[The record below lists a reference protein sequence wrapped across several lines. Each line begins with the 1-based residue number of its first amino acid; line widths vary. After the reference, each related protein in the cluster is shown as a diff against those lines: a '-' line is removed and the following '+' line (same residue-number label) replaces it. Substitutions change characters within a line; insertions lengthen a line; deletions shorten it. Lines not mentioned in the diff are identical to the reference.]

1 METLGKFRVETL
13 DSSFRPL
20 YLFDTEKDALILTMK
35 DLVAS
40 LCFLQSYY
48 SVVFC
53 FVLEHTI
60 KAHRTGDRLFICPT
74 HIFFFKLNTC
84 YSPGPGEVH
93 GGNKIGLTVCGVEI
107 FTQQL

>member
-35 DLVAS
+35 DPVAS

-53 FVLEHTI
+53 FVLCWSIQLKHTEQEI
-60 KAHRTGDRLFICPT
+60 GYSFVP
-74 HIFFFKLNTC
+74 HIFFF
-84 YSPGPGEVH
+84 
-93 GGNKIGLTVCGVEI
+93 
-107 FTQQL
+107 FF